1 MPKKHPS
8 AFFGTPLASYLIG
21 LGVDTLVVT
30 GCTTSGCVRGT
41 VVDAFSYNFKC
52 VVPHDAVYDRTPTV
66 HQVNLFD
73 LAQKYADVLSAPTR
87 WWPRSTLRS
96 PDARSGG
103 IHRDRPGRPHP
114 VGQGRGD
121 PARADNRRRPRAGDR
136 LNEVEIAAELAV
148 SRGPLRE
155 AMQRLA
161 RDGLVRIESHRGAFV
176 RVLDADEV
184 TALFEVRVSLERTA
198 AALAA
203 ERAGDDEIAELRGLI
218 ASSRG
223 AVEGAAEPHYP
234 ERLDLHDLI
243 VRCTRNPA
251 LIRYLRL
258 VNQELKLVRARSGF
272 RRCALPRRST
282 NTSAS
287 STRSRRASHAAR
299 EAMAVH
305 LQSALSSTLG
315 LLQELK

>member
-1 MPKKHPS
+1 M
-8 AFFGTPLASYLIG
+8 
-21 LGVDTLVVT
+21 
-30 GCTTSGCVRGT
+30 
-41 VVDAFSYNFKC
+41 
-52 VVPHDAVYDRTPTV
+52 
-66 HQVNLFD
+66 
-73 LAQKYADVLSAPTR
+73 
-87 WWPRSTLRS
+87 
-96 PDARSGG
+96 
-103 IHRDRPGRPHP
+103 
-114 VGQGRGD
+114 
-121 PARADNRRRPRAGDR
+121 
-136 LNEVEIAAELAV
+136 EIAAEPAV

-184 TALFEVRVSLERTA
+184 RALFEVRVSLERTA

-203 ERAGDDEIAELRGLI
+203 ERAGHDEIAALRELI

-234 ERLDLHDLI
+234 ERLDLHHLI
-243 VRCTRNPA
+243 VRSTRNPA
-251 LIRYLRL
+251 LIRYLQL

-272 RRCALPRRST
+272 QTTRAPEALDEHVRIVDAIEARDP
-282 NTSAS
+282 
-287 STRSRRASHAAR
+287 HAAR

-315 LLQELK
+315 LLQGLK

>member
-1 MPKKHPS
+1 MPAPAGSTAIDRVGHTLSDKVE
-8 AFFGTPLASYLIG
+8 AILREQIIG
-21 LGVDTLVVT
+21 G
-30 GCTTSGCVRGT
+30 
-41 VVDAFSYNFKC
+41 
-52 VVPHDAVYDRTPTV
+52 DR
-66 HQVNLFD
+66 
-73 LAQKYADVLSAPTR
+73 AP
-87 WWPRSTLRS
+87 
-96 PDARSGG
+96 
-103 IHRDRPGRPHP
+103 
-114 VGQGRGD
+114 
-121 PARADNRRRPRAGDR
+121 GDR

-161 RDGLVRIESHRGAFV
+161 SDGLVRIESHRGAFV

-184 TALFEVRVSLERTA
+184 RALFEVRVSLERTA

-272 RRCALPRRST
+272 QTMRAPEALDEHVRIVDAIEARDPD
-282 NTSAS
+282 
-287 STRSRRASHAAR
+287 AAR